1 MTERIN
7 TDEAE
12 GALDT
17 VLKVI
22 KDVMGDDYDMLEPI
36 GICTS
41 LNNDL
46 DLGKI
51 ELVALAEM
59 LQKHYGKKVDLVNW
73 MSKKTFDEI
82 VALKVGDLTNYI
94 RESLI

>member
-7 TDEAE
+7 TAEAE
-12 GALDT
+12 KALDT
-17 VLKVI
+17 VLNVI
-22 KDVMGDDYDMLEPI
+22 KEVVGDDYDMLEPI

-59 LQKHYGKKVDLVNW
+59 LQKHYGEKVDLVNW
-73 MSKKTFDEI
+73 MSKKSFDEMA
-82 VALKVGDLTNYI
+82 ALKVGDLTKHI
-94 RESLI
+94 REALI